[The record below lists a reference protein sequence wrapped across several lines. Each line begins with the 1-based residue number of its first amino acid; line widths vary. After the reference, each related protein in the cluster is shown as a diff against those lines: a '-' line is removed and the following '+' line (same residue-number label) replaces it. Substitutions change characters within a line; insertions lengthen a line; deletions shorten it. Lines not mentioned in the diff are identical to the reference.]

1 MQSIEFWKKRYQLGD
16 DSGAGSASNLKN
28 FKVNFI
34 NEFVQSK
41 NIESILDFGHGD
53 LRIAKELIVD
63 NYTGIDIFNPPND
76 YNLNLVNVKFDEY
89 YGNSAEL
96 VICLDVLYHILEPEQ
111 EYMRKSIDKMFEK
124 SDKYVIIYAQD
135 SRDNK
140 FDMMYRN
147 HLYNSKWI
155 QHIESSH
162 KETKLIYEQERPQNG
177 TTAKFFIYEKTK

>member
-1 MQSIEFWKKRYQLGD
+1 MQSIEFWKKRYQTGGN
-16 DSGAGSASNLKN
+16 SGAGSESDLKN

-140 FDMMYRN
+140 FDTMYRN
-147 HLYNSKWI
+147 HLYNSKWF
-155 QHIESSH
+155 QHIEYSH
-162 KETKLIYEQERPQNG
+162 KEAKLIYEQESSQHG
-177 TTAKFFIYEKTK
+177 TTAKFFVYEKMK